1 MRVAPRARRG
11 KMESISS
18 ARRCQV
24 TRVRWDTAATIV
36 IATESDR
43 GTKANDI
50 YRWLATPAGN
60 EGERVSGKFSN
71 SDHGRDAMNSKVQF
85 ARRMMLRGL
94 PILAAIA
101 IAVAVMAISVRH
113 ARAAQDSMQ
122 EIAVSAKKFDFTP
135 GEIHVKQGT
144 QVRLEVTP
152 TDREHG
158 FELEVYPE
166 GSDKKGDPGLKFS
179 GDKPSFKIPQGQTQA
194 VEFTAVQ
201 AGTYDFKCIVYCGS
215 GHRGMKGTIVVEP

>member
-1 MRVAPRARRG
+1 M
-11 KMESISS
+11 
-18 ARRCQV
+18 
-24 TRVRWDTAATIV
+24 
-36 IATESDR
+36 
-43 GTKANDI
+43 

-60 EGERVSGKFSN
+60 ERRRVSSKFSF
-71 SDHGRDAMNSKVQF
+71 SDHGRYAMKSKF
-85 ARRMMLRGL
+85 GSARKVMLRGM
-94 PILAAIA
+94 PIFAAIA
-101 IAVAVMAISVRH
+101 VSLGMMVISVRH
-113 ARAAQDSMQ
+113 ARAAQDSVQ

-135 GEIHVKQGT
+135 SEIQVKQGAH
-144 QVRLEVTP
+144 VRLEVTP

-194 VEFTAVQ
+194 VEFTALQ